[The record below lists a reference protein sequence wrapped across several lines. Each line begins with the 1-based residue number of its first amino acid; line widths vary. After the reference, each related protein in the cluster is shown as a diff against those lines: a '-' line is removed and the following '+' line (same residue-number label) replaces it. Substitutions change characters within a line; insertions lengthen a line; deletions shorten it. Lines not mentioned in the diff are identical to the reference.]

1 MVFTIALDLHGSG
14 GYTDAAGLSSNER
27 KQLVGPEGISE
38 AL

>member
-1 MVFTIALDLHGSG
+1 MDREVIPT
-14 GYTDAAGLSSNER
+14 AAGLSSNER

>member
-14 GYTDAAGLSSNER
+14 GYTDDCRSLVKRE